1 VPLSVYKR
9 ADRPGGALQI
19 SGVVQLPD
27 GRKIQV
33 RRSAGT
39 ANRRLATEAAAAIE
53 AKLLRDAYH
62 GKRRGARSYAE
73 ALDGWLSAA
82 PRAPQDQWRHRRVL
96 DAIGPDV
103 TLADINQE
111 LVNRVRRQLLSADAK
126 ASTIIRQV
134 ISPIQTIAI
143 FAADQGWCD
152 RPRFAK
158 PRQPKGRTLFL
169 LPSEA
174 DRAHDAF
181 RLPHHQALFLLG
193 LDTGARIS
201 EVLDAQWT
209 DVDLT
214 DGRINFVHT
223 KSYAPRMGVPL
234 SPRTV
239 AALAALPYRDGA
251 VIHSRYGEGYS
262 IGPPGQ
268 RAARVS
274 GVFRRAME
282 AAGLSTAITP
292 HVLRHTWASW
302 HYAQHRDLIR
312 LQQEGGW
319 AEINQV
325 VRYAHLMPGGFEAEI
340 ARFFCRPCTAVT
352 PLPVRAENQHMIS
365 IR

>member
-1 VPLSVYKR
+1 MPLTVYQR
-9 ADRPGGALQI
+9 ADRPGGTLQI
-19 SGVVQLPD
+19 SGIVQLPD
-27 GRKIQV
+27 GRKIQI

-39 ANRRLATEAAAAIE
+39 ASRRLATEAAAALE

-62 GKRRGARSYAE
+62 GERRGARSYAE
-73 ALDGWLSAA
+73 ALDEWLSAA
-82 PRAPQDQWRHRRVL
+82 PRSPQDQWRHRRVHA
-96 DAIGPDV
+96 AIGPDV

-111 LVNRVRRQLLSADAK
+111 LVNRVRRQLLAADAK

-134 ISPIQTIAI
+134 ISPIRTIAI

-152 RPRFAK
+152 RPHFVK

-169 LPSEA
+169 LPAEA

-181 RLPHHQALFLLG
+181 RLQHHQALFLLA

-201 EVLDAQWT
+201 EVLDAAWT
-209 DVDLT
+209 DVDLNG
-214 DGRINFVHT
+214 GRINFIHT

-239 AALAALPYRDGA
+239 AALAALPYRDGV

-262 IGPPGQ
+262 IGPPGA
-268 RAARVS
+268 RAARLS
-274 GVFRRAME
+274 AVFRRAMQS
-282 AAGLSTAITP
+282 AHLSTAITP

-302 HYAQHRDLIR
+302 HYAQHRDLLR
-312 LQQEGGW
+312 LQQDGGW

-325 VRYAHLMPGGFEAEI
+325 VRYAHLMPAGFEAEI
-340 ARFFCRPCTAVT
+340 AQFFRRLCTVVT
-352 PLPVRAENQHMIS
+352 PAPVQAENHRMIS
-365 IR
+365 A

>member
-1 VPLSVYKR
+1 
-9 ADRPGGALQI
+9 
-19 SGVVQLPD
+19 
-27 GRKIQV
+27 
-33 RRSAGT
+33 
-39 ANRRLATEAAAAIE
+39 
-53 AKLLRDAYH
+53 
-62 GKRRGARSYAE
+62 
-73 ALDGWLSAA
+73 
-82 PRAPQDQWRHRRVL
+82 
-96 DAIGPDV
+96 V

-111 LVNRVRRQLLSADAK
+111 LVNRVRRQLLQPDAK

-169 LPSEA
+169 LPGEA
-174 DRAHDAF
+174 ERAHDAF
-181 RLPHHQALFLLG
+181 NLPHHRALFLLG
-193 LDTGARIS
+193 VDTGARIS

-209 DVDLT
+209 DLDLT

-251 VIHSRYGEGYS
+251 VIHSRYGAGYS

-274 GVFRRAME
+274 GVFRRAMQ
-282 AAGLSTAITP
+282 AAGLPVAITP

-302 HYAQHRDLIR
+302 HYAEHRDLIR

-325 VRYAHLMPGGFEAEI
+325 VRYAHLMPGGYEAEI
-340 ARFFCRPCTAVT
+340 ARFFRRPCTVVT
-352 PLPVRAENQHMIS
+352 PLPVQGENQRMIS
-365 IR
+365 AG